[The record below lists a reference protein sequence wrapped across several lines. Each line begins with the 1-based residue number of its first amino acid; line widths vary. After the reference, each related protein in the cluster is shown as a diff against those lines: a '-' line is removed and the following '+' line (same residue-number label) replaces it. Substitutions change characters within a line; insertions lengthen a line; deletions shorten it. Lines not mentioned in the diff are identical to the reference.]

1 MIDFLLPH
9 LSYLHTCEPAIVHGN
24 LSCDTIFI
32 QHNGLIK
39 IGCIAPDIV
48 NTHVKT
54 CVGHDLKFSRNIHFI
69 APEINQIV
77 VDDHQTTSGVT
88 QSSTTSMTTS
98 SSSPNS
104 ASTTSSSAIFI
115 NKQSKMNNTAVDI
128 YSFGMVAL
136 EVGFSCSFSDSIY

>member
-1 MIDFLLPH
+1 MH
-9 LSYLHTCEPAIVHGN
+9 EN

-54 CVGHDLKFSRNIHFI
+54 CVGHDLKFSRNMHFI
-69 APEINQIV
+69 APEMNQFTDEPPSTPPI
-77 VDDHQTTSGVT
+77 GA
-88 QSSTTSMTTS
+88 SSTAAPVTLAS
-98 SSSPNS
+98 SLASSLL
-104 ASTTSSSAIFI
+104 I
-115 NKQSKMNNTAVDI
+115 NKQAKMNNTAVDI

-136 EVGFSCSFSDSIY
+136 EVCNIPRPLELESNIY